1 MVTEVNDLSAI
12 SEGNVL
18 VDFYTVAC
26 GPCRQMIPI
35 LEEISEEYANVKV
48 AKVDVARNPDVSQMF
63 GIMSVPTIIF
73 MTNRNVKEII
83 RGFSSKK
90 ALTSMIKNCIDEK

>member
-1 MVTEVNDLSAI
+1 MVTEVTDVNAI

-18 VDFYTVAC
+18 VDFFTDTCA
-26 GPCRQMIPI
+26 PCRAMNLI
-35 LEEISEEYANVKV
+35 LEEISEEFDNVKV

-73 MTNRNVKEII
+73 MRNRKVRETVRGLSNKKVLTTMI
-83 RGFSSKK
+83 RRY
-90 ALTSMIKNCIDEK
+90 AE